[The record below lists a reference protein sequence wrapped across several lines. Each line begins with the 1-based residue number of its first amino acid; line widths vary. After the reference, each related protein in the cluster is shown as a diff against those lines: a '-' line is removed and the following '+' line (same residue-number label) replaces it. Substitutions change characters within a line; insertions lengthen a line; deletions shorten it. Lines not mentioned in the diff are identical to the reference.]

1 MNMDNVKKAI
11 LYRWMYSIFVTKE
24 TPKSEFTNKNAIT
37 LLNQAK
43 FNLPY
48 DASVKPFLAATTKE
62 FNDALKGGS
71 IDELLEQ
78 YQLPAF
84 LYESDE
90 ESKPSLT
97 IDELKAIIHK
107 AISENEDLSG
117 QDLFDQIK
125 EQYTLSMDY
134 SKFDSIL
141 EEVITSIASVSPS
154 TDGVYNK
161 IINLAKSGNKSGILS
176 LFKTLDNNEVNEF
189 YQQFA
194 NSDDFYAYIDVVV
207 NADGTYRMSLL
218 DAIISTNDADK
229 INRMRQWLQDNKSTE
244 SFADDGKLAM
254 DDYNVSMEKINSIE
268 PKEEKPSKIKII
280 FDSDDEIDEPT
291 NGELYTFISEFI
303 AMSDITEL
311 SKRKVI
317 AEVNKQFNF
326 SEGHRE
332 KEIKKLIK
340 KVLSEIQLPTQE
352 EQIEEKQPL
361 QVVEEDVIIPD
372 ITPKAVK
379 KVKKASVQKVSQ
391 MLSSEMSERR
401 GLLRT
406 QYWVLTNRVKSL
418 DTLINMNVD
427 GEEQHTQDI
436 QTRDEL
442 IEQIKEIE
450 TELESLPGG
459 HTLNVEHIED
469 KDEIKKAKVSLDK
482 IRSLSERRMVM
493 KNVNNETKNNLKY
506 IAFLSY
512 YLISPNIVV
521 EDPAL
526 SDTYNLYPDLETKF
540 KEIFNN
546 LSIKQRLDFIK
557 NLLNGQKLKQIKE
570 LIKEGKGFDT
580 SILTSIQN
588 FANSLKQEVGK
599 VQKVTLIGEEGSER
613 SADYTQKIITP
624 PSIDEEIQY
633 NLMFYIQKNI
643 EYSRDV
649 MVRNIVNDIAKRT
662 FDDDKKSIEIKV
674 EKAVGV
680 SEDKQ
685 SMTEKVHTAQLANI
699 KSLIRDKYP
708 SEYDEDV
715 RDIQVMYEETRPPLR
730 FTDMEDDLTHS
741 VQSQSLLFSVSGS
754 SEWRSE
760 LQLIAKI
767 FRNTAYEKEIYDLKK
782 KMENES
788 FTKLA
793 KSERKSAE
801 YKYVEK
807 KLKAGEISQNAAKG
821 MLAFINMY
829 GTVSKLPSSAAEK
842 RMFEYR
848 RVEDLPEHLRVDAE
862 KELRKRM
869 SAIMIEKKSHIH
881 EQQNILSKIQ
891 MELTAERIDLISIA
905 NHINSLQTS
914 EEIKNKLLTTI
925 QKNGKDTN
933 VFLTYKNLSRGV
945 LINPLMYVGIQRG
958 KRVRKMKEEMS
969 ELDRIKASFPKMN
982 HSIQACMSEV
992 YFKPWLNLPKSFDYY
1007 ISHPQGYSKESL
1019 NDRERFFYGEKIEDG
1034 KYRPTT
1040 VFWKVYCTEFV
1051 LDVNDKY
1058 TCNMPNIK
1066 RELLDKSTRNY
1077 VLGVYDKNTK
1087 SSFRELTEE
1096 DYKKECEWFEHNYLQ
1111 GIRTFKNY
1119 SVIDLEINV
1128 KLGREVRDSMRR
1140 QIEEVFKLIY
1150 TGRNLATKTVG
1161 RAEKNAQKLET
1172 AIYEASKVQGKVIL
1186 YKYAFDVCKFVYLIN
1201 PSSPLFGFTSFL
1213 QELLLAGSKDNYKNI
1228 IKLSANIG
1236 NIIPEIYLLSDR
1248 AEFEELIN
1256 KQVKKNTIIALK
1268 NSSSS
1273 FIEPSSKLEVEQFG
1287 ISIEDKIKD
1296 KLATFDHSKFKNVCV
1311 NETKDAFFTAE
1322 DNDGKLWCVSRED
1335 FYKILNNEYS
1345 VTLFYPNEVVETVQ
1359 SLFKVDES
1367 SELNRIIVMQYTADE
1382 EATKHFKVFSTF
1394 KELVET
1400 DISEEEFHEVIKLD
1414 EFQIAIQAIEAQIGK
1429 LSDEELHLYINHL
1442 ISQGYNTLLNKIQAQ
1457 IDNTTYPSNLIEQL
1471 VTEYKERYEI
1481 YYNEQLMNNDKKE
1494 RLVILRG
1501 VFKSLENIFGVIDED
1516 TKELIVDYFH
1526 ATKIAPLVKNVE
1538 RKKYGLSSEQY
1549 ALSCTICNK
1558 SVEKS
1563 KVTTTY
1569 FYKEGKKEVA
1579 RFCSTKCMSKMGDA
1593 EFEIPK
1599 SMSEI
1604 KIEALIDKLV
1614 NPIALTYDELI
1625 HRTKLIGMSLPED
1638 IPFIQAYISWL
1649 YNTKFEDNIWLN
1661 YHHATLDKVASHF
1674 NIKENDVKL
1683 LWVNLKNNVDFIT
1696 MFHTA
1701 LEKVAKPYSK
1711 YTKEV
1716 ITAEVFAGGCDYSK
1730 VEVEKWISEIATH
1743 FLPSDWKTY
1752 SFDKFD
1758 FEQNVFRPF
1767 FHKFNA
1773 CGHLKYSVKNY
1784 IDAKRN
1790 YNFIESIVD
1799 YIINEDVERNTQL
1812 EKSIHEKY
1820 TSQTNETIKEVSKSF
1835 KNVDNPLDTIKG
1847 MLRKEYNLQKGISL
1861 SKAVMNNRDLAHRTI
1876 HKALDV
1882 EASTSLAD
1890 AETYKNLLFKVGYS
1904 FLNKFV
1910 SLMEINESTSTSVKK
1925 RKSGR
1930 KLPESTKVLTNLQ
1943 GKLYQLQEELKEL
1956 GEKNYEIT
1964 VSINEKNGELSRA
1977 SEALKDTIENELK
1990 ELEAAYIETQTKIIG
2005 NEMEKKEIE
2014 ERLVRTEKVVAK
2026 GEKKK
2031 VFKSSKKAIDEKI
2044 ESVFTSSSADVITL
2058 KKNVEKTLKKLL
2070 FEKILDKLPNE
2081 MNVYD
2086 IAYELGIV
2094 EGEPTEQKE
2103 MRLTKKMLRGDTRK
2117 GKKRER
2123 EKEVDI
2129 EESSNIID
2137 EMGEEIREIDE
2148 EKEIQDIT
2156 IQQEREYEEED
2167 NEKEFDEYAA
2177 EEFGGDDEYSY

>member
-24 TPKSEFTNKNAIT
+24 TPKSEFTNKNAVT

-90 ESKPSLT
+90 SESKPLLT
-97 IDELKAIIHK
+97 MGELRTLIHK
-107 AISENEDLSG
+107 AISENGDLSG

-125 EQYTLSMDY
+125 AEYNLQVPYEE
-134 SKFDSIL
+134 FDSIL
-141 EEVITSIASVSPS
+141 EEIIIEIASEKEEPSVSEEPS
-154 TDGVYNK
+154 RTVEEP
-161 IINLAKSGNKSGILS
+161 LEEKSG
-176 LFKTLDNNEVNEF
+176 
-189 YQQFA
+189 
-194 NSDDFYAYIDVVV
+194 
-207 NADGTYRMSLL
+207 
-218 DAIISTNDADK
+218 
-229 INRMRQWLQDNKSTE
+229 
-244 SFADDGKLAM
+244 
-254 DDYNVSMEKINSIE
+254 
-268 PKEEKPSKIKII
+268 SKIKIV

-291 NGELYTFISEFI
+291 NGELYTFISEL
-303 AMSDITEL
+303 ITL
-311 SKRKVI
+311 FDLTQMTKRKIVE
-317 AEVNKQFNF
+317 EVNKEFNF

-340 KVLSEIQLPTQE
+340 KVLSEIQLPNE
-352 EQIEEKQPL
+352 EEKQP
-361 QVVEEDVIIPD
+361 QIVEEDVIIPD
-372 ITPKAVK
+372 ITPK
-379 KVKKASVQKVSQ
+379 KVKKQSKPAPKVSQ

-406 QYWVLTNRVKSL
+406 QYWILTNRVKTL
-418 DTLINMNVD
+418 DTLINMKVD
-427 GEEQHTQDI
+427 GEEQLEKDTQS
-436 QTRDEL
+436 RDEL
-442 IEQIKEIE
+442 IKQIKEVE
-450 TELESLPGG
+450 TELENLPGG
-459 HTLNVEHIED
+459 HELNVEHVED
-469 KDEIKKAKVSLDK
+469 KDEVKKAKVSLDK
-482 IRSLSERRMVM
+482 IRSLSQRRMVM

-540 KEIFNN
+540 KEVFNN

-557 NLLNGQKLKQIKE
+557 NLLNGQKLNQIKK
-570 LIKEGKGFDT
+570 LIIEGTGFDT

-588 FANSLKQEVGK
+588 FANALKQEIGK
-599 VQKVTLIGEEGSER
+599 VQKVTLIGEEGIER

-649 MVRNIVNDIAKRT
+649 MVRNIVNDISKRT

-674 EKAVGV
+674 EKAIGV

-685 SMTEKVHTAQLANI
+685 SMTEKIHTAQLANI

-708 SEYDEDV
+708 TEDDEDV

-793 KSERKSAE
+793 KSERKNAE

-829 GTVSKLPSSAAEK
+829 GTVSKLPSSASEK

-891 MELTAERIDLISIA
+891 MELTAEKIDLISIA

-933 VFLTYKNLSRGV
+933 VFLTFKNLSRGV

-982 HSIQACMSEV
+982 HSIQACMNEV

-1058 TCNMPNIK
+1058 MCNMPNIK

-1140 QIEEVFKLIY
+1140 KIEEVFKLIY

-1186 YKYAFDVCKFVYLIN
+1186 YKYVFDVCKFVYLIN

-1335 FYKILNNEYS
+1335 FYKMLNNDYS
-1345 VTLFYPNEVVETVQ
+1345 VALFYPNEVVETVQ

-1382 EATKHFKVFSTF
+1382 EATKHFKAFSTF
-1394 KELVET
+1394 KELVEA

-1429 LSDEELHLYINHL
+1429 LSEEELHLYINHL

-1457 IDNTTYPSNLIEQL
+1457 IDNTNYPSNLIEQL

-1481 YYNEQLMNNDKKE
+1481 YYNEQLMKNDKKA
-1494 RLVILRG
+1494 RLTILRG
-1501 VFKSLENIFGVIDED
+1501 VFKSLENLFGVIDED
-1516 TKELIVDYFH
+1516 TKEIIVDYFH
-1526 ATKIAPLVKNVE
+1526 ATKIAPLVKDVQ
-1538 RKKYGLSSEQY
+1538 RKKYSFDSIQY
-1549 ALSCTICNK
+1549 ALNCSICNK
-1558 SVEKS
+1558 TVETS
-1563 KVTTTY
+1563 KMTTTY
-1569 FYKEGKKEVA
+1569 FYKEGKKERA
-1579 RFCSTKCMSKMGDA
+1579 HFCSTKCMGKMTDKD
-1593 EFEIPK
+1593 FEIPK

-1638 IPFIQAYISWL
+1638 IPFIQAYVSWL
-1649 YNTKFEDNIWLN
+1649 YNSKFEDMIWLTYN
-1661 YHHATLDKVASHF
+1661 HSTLDKVGAHF
-1674 NIKENDVKL
+1674 NVKENEVKL
-1683 LWVNLKNNVDFIT
+1683 VWDKLKNNVDFIT

-1701 LEKVAKPYSK
+1701 LEKVAKPYNK
-1711 YTKEV
+1711 FTKEV
-1716 ITAEVFAGGCDYSK
+1716 ITAEVFSGGCNYTK

-1752 SFDKFD
+1752 SFKAFD
-1758 FEQNVFRPF
+1758 FDQNVFNPF
-1767 FHKFNA
+1767 FHKFNG
-1773 CGHLKYSVKNY
+1773 CGHLKYAVKNY
-1784 IDAKRN
+1784 INAKRN
-1790 YNFIESIVD
+1790 YNFIESVVD

-1812 EKSIHEKY
+1812 EKNIYEKY

-1876 HKALDV
+1876 HKAFDV
-1882 EASTSLAD
+1882 EASTSLAE

-1910 SLMEINESTSTSVKK
+1910 SLMEINQSTSSTLKK
-1925 RKSGR
+1925 KKSGR

-1943 GKLYQLQEELKEL
+1943 NELSNLQVELKEL
-1956 GEKNYEIT
+1956 GNKNYELT
-1964 VSINEKNGELSRA
+1964 VAINDKTGELKRT
-1977 SEALKDTIENELK
+1977 SEALKETVEKELK
-1990 ELEAAYIETQTKIIG
+1990 ELEASYIDTQSKIIG
-2005 NEMEKKEIE
+2005 YEMEKKEIE
-2014 ERLVRTEKVVAK
+2014 ERLIRAENKSEKSVVAK

-2031 VFKSSKKAIDEKI
+2031 VFKSSKKEIDEKV
-2044 ESVFTSSSADVITL
+2044 EREFNDASVDTITL
-2058 KKNVEKTLKKLL
+2058 KKNVEDTLKKLL

-2086 IAYELGIV
+2086 IAYELNIV
-2094 EGEPTEQKE
+2094 KGEPTEQKE

-2117 GKKRER
+2117 GKKGGKRE
-2123 EKEVDI
+2123 EVDV
-2129 EESSNIID
+2129 EESANIID
-2137 EMGEEIREIDE
+2137 EMGEEMREIDE
-2148 EKEIQDIT
+2148 EKEIQDVT
-2156 IQQEREYEEED
+2156 SQQEREYEQED
-2167 NEKEFDEYAA
+2167 NEAEFDEYAS